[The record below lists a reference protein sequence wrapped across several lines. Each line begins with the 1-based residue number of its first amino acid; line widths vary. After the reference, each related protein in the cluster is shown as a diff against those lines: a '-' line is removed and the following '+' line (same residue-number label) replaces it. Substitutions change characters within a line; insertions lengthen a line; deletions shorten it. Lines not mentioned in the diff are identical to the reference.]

1 MSTITRNLRL
11 VLWLSAFILAQAQ
24 YGGYGGYGKGYGA
37 PAATST
43 SLRAASSST
52 GSSEASEAGEYGFGE
67 YGEYVRVSIKSATI
81 AHATCGALA
90 TMLFLPAGVL
100 MARSRLSLWFPVH
113 ATWQLVLSTGLV
125 CAAFGIAWSHFA
137 GGLDTPHRRAAT
149 ALFALVL
156 AQVMLGLGAHFLGKR
171 LPTRLKTTT
180 GRSALHFVHWAT
192 GIVIVGL
199 GWAVAYLGLTSEW
212 EYRGH
217 GHPSG
222 GWKAGW
228 GVVIGVWI
236 MLYALGLGLFPRQL
250 RWERKRVAPQSEVLE
265 TSAKGEAPAHP
276 ELSYERS
283 SF

>member
-1 MSTITRNLRL
+1 MSKTRRNPKLL
-11 VLWLSAFILAQAQ
+11 LWLSVFALVHAQYGD
-24 YGGYGGYGKGYGA
+24 YGGYGGGYGA

-43 SLRAASSST
+43 SLRAASSSN
-52 GSSEASEAGEYGFGE
+52 GSSEASEAGEYGSGE
-67 YGEYVRVSIKSATI
+67 YSEYSRVSSKSATI

-90 TMLFLPAGVL
+90 TMLLLPAGVM
-100 MARSRLSLWFPVH
+100 MARSRLPHWFPVH
-113 ATWQLVLSTGLV
+113 ATWQLVLSTGIV

-156 AQVMLGLGAHFLGKR
+156 AQVMLGIGAHFIGSR
-171 LPTRLKTTT
+171 LPRRLKTFT
-180 GRSALHFVHWAT
+180 GRSALHFVHWAM

-236 MLYALGLGLFPRQL
+236 VLYALGLGMLQRQL
-250 RWERKRVAPQSEVLE
+250 RQETEHVAPKNEVNE
-265 TSAKGEAPAHP
+265 TSAKGGAPAHP

>member
-1 MSTITRNLRL
+1 MSTTRPKLDL
-11 VLWLSAFILAQAQ
+11 LIWLSAFALVQAQ
-24 YGGYGGYGKGYGA
+24 YGGYGGYGGGYGA
-37 PAATST
+37 PATTST

-52 GSSEASEAGEYGFGE
+52 GSSGASEAGEYGSGE
-67 YGEYVRVSIKSATI
+67 YREYALVSSKSATV

-90 TMLFLPAGVL
+90 AMLFLPAGV
-100 MARSRLSLWFPVH
+100 MIARSRPPRWFPVH

-180 GRSALHFVHWAT
+180 RRSALHFAHWAM

-217 GHPSG
+217 GHPRG

-236 MLYALGLGLFPRQL
+236 VLYALGLGLLSRQL
-250 RWERKRVAPQSEVLE
+250 RQETEHVAPKSVVIE
-265 TSAKGEAPAHP
+265 TSAKGGSPAPP
-276 ELSYERS
+276 ELSYGSR
-283 SF
+283 F